1 MVLLANYFVIYTLNY
16 FRVFLHIQI
25 YYQFPILLL
34 PPFLLDHF
42 SLACY
47 RQSVH
52 VGLGV
57 QVAFYVHRKMGVVIV
72 VGNFIMEKNYPTVFR
87 LSSFYTYLFIYSFLG
102 QHVWYMEVPRL
113 GVKLELQ
120 LQAYTSATAMLDPA
134 ISANYTTAHG
144 NTGSL
149 TH

>member
-1 MVLLANYFVIYTLNY
+1 M
-16 FRVFLHIQI
+16 
-25 YYQFPILLL
+25 
-34 PPFLLDHF
+34 
-42 SLACY
+42 
-47 RQSVH
+47 
-52 VGLGV
+52 

-87 LSSFYTYLFIYSFLG
+87 LSSFYTYLLSYSFLG

-134 ISANYTTAHG
+134 ISVNYTTAHG